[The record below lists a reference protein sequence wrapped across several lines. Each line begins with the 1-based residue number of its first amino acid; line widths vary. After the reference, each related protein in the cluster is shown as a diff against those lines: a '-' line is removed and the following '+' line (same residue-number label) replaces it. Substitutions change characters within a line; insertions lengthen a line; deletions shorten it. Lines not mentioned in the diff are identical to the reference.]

1 MKDRWVFAIGLAG
14 IAAALALQ
22 VWTAR
27 HPFRPAGAP
36 PWAAP
41 LVERDLRV
49 IERDTL
55 RVLVLRDP
63 LSYEPGNG
71 APGGL
76 EHDLLARYASWAGL
90 PMVPVPVDHPDTML
104 LWLQQGRGDVIAAQ
118 RAPEGPWRE
127 HIAFTAPY
135 QQVAPLLVRLR
146 PDPLVPSTRRPVDT
160 VVVSRWSPFAFRR
173 LNVDS
178 ALVDGAVLLR
188 DTTGPEDVLVAVALG
203 RRQAAVVSEACAV
216 SEAQRFPHLS
226 FGPRVGAPVDL
237 AFGVRSNAPRLLRSL
252 NAWLADPGERIFVN
266 ERIGAVEG
274 SVKQRGALGGGR
286 VSPLGTD
293 TISPFDS
300 LFQLHADSLSLDWRL
315 LAAVAFKESR
325 FDTAAVSSQGAGGLM
340 QMMPGTAEALGV
352 DARDG
357 VSGQVRGASRYL
369 AELDTLWRGS
379 VPAEDQRLKFVLAS
393 YNAGPGHIKDAQ
405 KLARELGL
413 DPQRWDGEVERA
425 LLLLNKP
432 RFNQLPFVRNGSC
445 KGWQTFLYVREVGST
460 FRRFRGTK

>member
-27 HPFRPAGAP
+27 HPFREAGAP
-36 PWAAP
+36 SWADP
-41 LVERDLRV
+41 LVERDLRA

-63 LSYEPGNG
+63 LTYELRNG
-71 APGGL
+71 IAGGL
-76 EHDLLARYASWAGL
+76 EHDLLARYAAWAGVPL
-90 PMVPVPVDHPDTML
+90 VPVPVDHPDSML
-104 LWLQQGRGDVIAAQ
+104 PWLQQGRGDVIAAQ

-127 HIAFTAPY
+127 LMAFTAPY
-135 QQVAPLLVRLR
+135 QEVAPLLVRLR
-146 PDPLVPSTRRPVDT
+146 PDPLVPSTRHTVDT
-160 VVVSRWSPFAFRR
+160 VVVSRWSPFAFRP
-173 LNVDS
+173 LDLGA
-178 ALVDGAVLLR
+178 ALGRAPMLLR
-188 DTTGPEDVLVAVALG
+188 DTAGPEQVLVDVALG

-216 SEAQRFPHLS
+216 SESQRFPHLS
-226 FGPRVGAPVDL
+226 FGPRVGAPVAL
-237 AFGVRSNAPRLLRSL
+237 AFGVRKNAPRLLRSL
-252 NAWLADPGERIFVN
+252 NAWLADPLERTFVN
-266 ERIGAVEG
+266 ERIGEVEG

-286 VSPLGTD
+286 VAPLGTD

-352 DARDG
+352 EASEG

-369 AELDTLWRGS
+369 AELDTMWRAS

-413 DPQRWDGEVERA
+413 DPRRWDGQVERA

-432 RFNQLPFVRNGSC
+432 RYHQLPFVRNGPC
-445 KGWQTFLYVREVGST
+445 RGWQTFLYVREVGST
-460 FRRFRGTK
+460 FRRFRGAK